1 MSEFFDFEDE
11 DWTGRDD
18 GWSWKAGFL
27 TAIELATGVRLDHR
41 WLDTEHPCLTL
52 SDPVPE

>member
-1 MSEFFDFEDE
+1 MTDFEDE

-27 TAIELATGVRLDHR
+27 TAVELATGVRLDR
-41 WLDTEHPCLTL
+41 QWLDTEHPYLVFRG
-52 SDPVPE
+52 PIPE